1 MDSCSS
7 TQQLYIPVT
16 VLSPP
21 PSPSTSGT
29 NPSKTTE
36 KRKIKENDDGNENN
50 VGQNAKKCRKFRK
63 ETKDRIEEEYR
74 DLKLLEKANEKLLQ
88 EELALQ
94 QRLDDMRELYTR
106 MIEEGVIRFVST
118 PPPSPVPVEESLTSP
133 RPSSVPVEESKTNEK
148 TDLPEVVTLDD
159 DDDDDNVQIS
169 TGIIYNVIGTG
180 ECVQVM
186 DTSVPINVTTP
197 YVRNDTIPSIEDM
210 DPFWSSH
217 SMITSPSAFISPMSG
232 STETDEIDQNET
244 LIEDLMTI
252 IHQDKFEK
260 VHRLTN

>member
-29 NPSKTTE
+29 SSSKITE
-36 KRKIKENDDGNENN
+36 KRKIGENNDGNENN
-50 VGQNAKKCRKFRK
+50 IGQNAKKCRKFRK

-106 MIEEGVIRFVST
+106 MIREGVVRFVST
-118 PPPSPVPVEESLTSP
+118 PPPSPVPVEESLTSA

-159 DDDDDNVQIS
+159 DDDNA
-169 TGIIYNVIGTG
+169 GIIYNVIGTD

-186 DTSVPINVTTP
+186 DTSVPFNVTTP
-197 YVRNDTIPSIEDM
+197 YVRNDTIPFIEDM

-217 SMITSPSAFISPMSG
+217 SMITSPSAFISHMSG

>member
-29 NPSKTTE
+29 ISSKTTE
-36 KRKIKENDDGNENN
+36 KRRIEENDDGNENN

-106 MIEEGVIRFVST
+106 MIKEGVIRLSST
-118 PPPSPVPVEESLTSP
+118 PPPSPVPVEESSTSP
-133 RPSSVPVEESKTNEK
+133 RPSSVPVEESKTNEM
-148 TDLPEVVTLDD
+148 TDSPEPEVVTLDD
-159 DDDDDNVQIS
+159 DEDADNAQIP

-186 DTSVPINVTTP
+186 DTSVPFNVTTP
-197 YVRNDTIPSIEDM
+197 NVRNDTVPSKENM
-210 DPFWSSH
+210 DPLWSSH
-217 SMITSPSAFISPMSG
+217 SMITSPSAFISPMSV
-232 STETDEIDQNET
+232 STESDDFDDI
-244 LIEDLMTI
+244 LAI
-252 IHQDKFEK
+252 ISGH
-260 VHRLTN
+260 V